1 MKTYWIIF
9 KDGDVYGVYED
20 KFSAIKEMNTYIEK
34 NFNGV
39 PKAIAKNILKATET
53 RDNGKISIGN
63 NFYAEEWKGIK
74 S

>member
-9 KDGDVYGVYED
+9 KGEDVYGVYED

-34 NFNGV
+34 NFTGV
-39 PKAIAKNILKATET
+39 PKAIAKNMLKVTEA
-53 RDNGKISIGN
+53 RNNGRISIGN
-63 NFYAEEWKGIK
+63 NFYAEEWRGIK